1 MSIKTRILELLVK
14 EELTSAE
21 ISVKLGIKSNDTWV
35 HLNALNSQNKVKRIN
50 DKKPYVYKAITPL
63 AYLKRLYEFMSNENK
78 CDLKNLDESDISLLE
93 AIKEVLK

>member
-21 ISVKLGIKSNDTWV
+21 ISEKLDVNSNSIMV
-35 HLNALNSQNKVKRIN
+35 HLYDLNNQNKVKRIT

-63 AYLKRLYEFMSNENK
+63 AYLKRLYEFMSSDK
-78 CDLKNLDESDISLLE
+78 CDLKNLDESDLALMES
-93 AIKEVLK
+93 IKDVLK